1 MRLDNIVLLHGKGG
15 SPEGSVKQLEE
26 EIRRYLPTASGE
38 LFYRPRLLHS
48 DPNVL
53 AEDSLADL
61 AVRNLPQ
68 NAVVIGVS
76 LGGLVAAKLQEQG
89 RDDLHVICI
98 SSPTWADGVRL
109 EKRMPNRIASYSS
122 KDEVVAGR
130 TADWPQLAQA
140 FDLPW
145 LTHDTDQHKQAL
157 AKLAFAYLNGDSV
170 PMAIQE
176 VESGFGNSTS
186 VPIT

>member
-1 MRLDNIVLLHGKGG
+1 VKFQNVLLLHGKGG

-26 EIRRYLPTASGE
+26 ELRRYLPTASGE

-61 AVRNLPQ
+61 AVRNLRQ
-68 NAVVIGVS
+68 NAAVIGVS
-76 LGGLVAAKLQEQG
+76 LAGLVAAKLQEQG

-109 EKRMPNRIASYSS
+109 KKPMPNRIAFYSS
-122 KDEVVAGR
+122 NDEVIAGR

-157 AKLAFAYLNGDSV
+157 ARLVFACLNGESV

-176 VESGFGNSTS
+176 VDSRLRSS
-186 VPIT
+186 